1 MFSEKLK
8 ELRKGK
14 GMTQQALADVLN
26 LTKGAI
32 AMWETG
38 KRTPD
43 AEMLKEL
50 AIYFNVTVDF
60 ILNHETEGLDDVN
73 SSNSEGLS
81 DPTNS
86 QDDLKF
92 ALFNGSDGI
101 TDEMLDEVK
110 QFAEMVKLRE
120 DQKKKDK

>member
-50 AIYFNVTVDF
+50 ANYFNVTVDF
-60 ILNHETEGLDDVN
+60 ILNHETEGLDDIN